1 MKLLRI
7 AYSLAAVL
15 ALAVAT
21 SKTAEKKDCSVGDDS
36 CAELTDGARP
46 EGFESLG
53 DETSFMQTFT
63 VVHKRGGKRKTGA
76 AAVPDQRTIPNIQI
90 GAVSD
95 EELDDYV
102 SF

>member
-7 AYSLAAVL
+7 TCSLAAVL
-15 ALAVAT
+15 ALGVAS
-21 SKTAEKKDCSVGDDS
+21 SKSADKMDCPSGDDS
-36 CAELTDGARP
+36 CGALTDGPRP
-46 EGFESLG
+46 EGFDSLG

-63 VVHKRGGKRKTGA
+63 VVHKRGGKRKAGA
-76 AAVPDQRTIPNIQI
+76 ATVPEQTAIPNIQI